1 MRGHGTG
8 TGRGRSSSEQQ
19 PRRGGGDSASRPD
32 NPASRPTRTIGD
44 ARSLQALAHPTR
56 LALMEAIALSGTL
69 TATQASEVVGE
80 SPTACAYHLRVL
92 GRLDLIEEAGRGPG
106 RERPWRLAQ
115 SSVSIT
121 DDSDDPAVEQ
131 AARALSTV
139 VIERFIDRIR
149 AFELARPGFPEDVR
163 TVTGAHQSIVFAT
176 PAEMA
181 RLREQLS
188 ELLAPY
194 LNRADPAQRP
204 PGYQPFE
211 LVTFIHVLNSAQT
224 GDRDA
229 SATPDP

>member
-1 MRGHGTG
+1 MPADPG
-8 TGRGRSSSEQQ
+8 
-19 PRRGGGDSASRPD
+19 PD
-32 NPASRPTRTIGD
+32 REPPPSRPTRTIGD

-106 RERPWRLAQ
+106 RERPWRLVR
-115 SSVSIT
+115 SSVSIAE
-121 DDSDDPAVEQ
+121 DSDDPAAEQ
-131 AARALSTV
+131 AARALSTA
-139 VIERFIDRIR
+139 VIERFIARIR
-149 AFELARPGFPEDVR
+149 AFELARARFPEDVR
-163 TVTGAHQSIVFAT
+163 AVTGAYQSIVFAT

-188 ELLAPY
+188 ALLEPY

-204 PGYQPFE
+204 AGYQPFE
-211 LVTFIHVLNSAQT
+211 LVTFTHVLNRPQT
-224 GDRDA
+224 GGHDA
-229 SATPDP
+229 PATPDP